1 MDLRERSVSLYAA
14 GAQNVAHL
22 DRGIP
27 RYIVEHLRALKGS
40 FGGALHSVL
49 LDQRRPLTGNL
60 NWLLGS
66 GLLSYKRD
74 RLAVGARS
82 EDQAPS
88 IYHVMSPFEL
98 DTSIDVMWPSW
109 ARGPDVS
116 TVVTVYD
123 LIPLIFPDHYLPE
136 AWGRVEYQ
144 TRADFIRHVDGV
156 LAISRA
162 TAADVVTRL
171 GVPEDRVHVINAGA
185 TDIFGSMFDSR
196 EQAGRHLGVHH
207 PAIRPDFLL
216 YVGGY
221 EFRKNLDRLIDGYA
235 LLDASVRSAH
245 QLVIACRMS
254 PEQMQELQCRGC
266 DRGLVDG
273 QLHLTGYIS
282 DEDLGALYHACALFV
297 FPSLYE
303 GSGLPILEAM
313 ACGAPVIA
321 SSTSTGPEILGG
333 SDATFDPGSPEAI
346 AACVARF
353 LGEPEKL
360 AALRE
365 RSAERVREYTWH
377 NVALATGLAYETV
390 LDQRAARRSRRR
402 RRRIA
407 LVTPWSPER
416 SGIAD
421 YNLRLGAAL
430 GERVDVDVVV
440 SDPVENHPVPE
451 ENGLRL
457 MGAAEFDRSRGTRP
471 VDRIVYAMGNS
482 HFHGHVHR
490 LLRRQPGSVVFHDV
504 RLTGFYGWLSGVE
517 RPEDPSTRLAEWI
530 GALYGSRMPSQMSSG
545 QVPSWRDQLAMGI
558 YMTREIQQ
566 YAEQCFVHSEM
577 ARAVLELDRGVED
590 RAVPITV
597 LPFGMPPIV
606 DRTARPT
613 SDPDESLVVSMGY
626 VHEVK
631 GLESLIRAF
640 GLLATRRPRAKLV
653 IAGPKDDTEHRRW
666 TACAAE
672 HAAGAQIEIPGEVD
686 EVRYRKLLER
696 ADLAVQLR
704 RISNGEASAAVADC
718 LAAGIPTIVSDIG
731 WLGALPAEAA
741 TKVPLEVSP
750 DRLAA
755 EMERVIADQ
764 EARSVLTSGAQ
775 ELASASAF
783 RRVADAYLEAL
794 EL

>member
-1 MDLRERSVSLYAA
+1 MELRERSVSLYAA

-27 RYIVEHLRALKGS
+27 RYIVEHLRALDNS
-40 FGGALHSVL
+40 FGRALHSVL

-66 GLLSYKRD
+66 GLLSYNRD

-82 EDQAPS
+82 EHQAPC

-98 DTSIDVMWPSW
+98 DTTIDVMWPSW
-109 ARGPDVS
+109 ARSPDVS

-171 GVPEDRVHVINAGA
+171 GVPEERVYVINAGA
-185 TDIFGSMFDSR
+185 TDIFGPMFDSG
-196 EQAGRHLGVHH
+196 EQAERHLAVHH
-207 PAIRPDFLL
+207 RTIRPGFLL

-245 QLVIACRMS
+245 QLVIACRVS
-254 PEQMQELQCRGC
+254 PEQVDQLQSRGR
-266 DRGLVDG
+266 DRGLEEG

-282 DEDLGALYHACALFV
+282 DADLGALYHACELFV

-313 ACGAPVIA
+313 LCGAPVIA

-333 SDATFDPGSPEAI
+333 GDATFDPGSPEAI
-346 AACVARF
+346 AACVGRF
-353 LGEPEKL
+353 LGAPAEL

-365 RSAERVREYTWH
+365 RSLERVGEYTWR
-377 NVALATGLAYETV
+377 NVARDTSRAYESV
-390 LDQRAARRSRRR
+390 LERRAARPSRRR

-407 LVTPWSPER
+407 LVTPWPLER

-421 YNLRLGAAL
+421 YNLRLAAAL
-430 GERVDVDVVV
+430 GQRVDVDIVV
-440 SDPVENHPVPE
+440 SEPVEHHPAPE
-451 ENGLRL
+451 EESVRL
-457 MGAAEFDRSRGTRP
+457 VGAEEFDRSRGSRP
-471 VDRIVYAMGNS
+471 VDRILYAMGNS
-482 HFHGHVHR
+482 HFHRHVHH
-490 LLRRQPGSVVFHDV
+490 LLRRHPGSVVFHDV
-504 RLTGFYGWLSGVE
+504 RITGFYGWLSGVE
-517 RPEDPSTRLAEWI
+517 RPEDPSARLGEWI
-530 GALYGSRMPSQMSSG
+530 RGLYGSRMPPQVSSS
-545 QVPSWRDQLAMGI
+545 QVPSWREQLAMGI

-577 ARAVLELDRGVED
+577 SRAVLELDRGVED

-597 LPFGMPPIV
+597 VPFGMPSIV
-606 DRTARPT
+606 DRTGRPP

-631 GLESLIRAF
+631 GLEALIRAF
-640 GLLATRRPRAKLV
+640 GLLAARRPRTKLV
-653 IAGPKDDTEHRRW
+653 IAGPKDDAEHRRW
-666 TACAAE
+666 SACAAE

-686 EVRYRKLLER
+686 EARYRELLER

-718 LAAGIPTIVSDIG
+718 LAAGVPTIVSDIG

-741 TKVPLEVSP
+741 AKVPLEVGP

-755 EMERVIADQ
+755 EMERVITDQ
-764 EARSVLTSGAQ
+764 EVRSTLTSGAQ
-775 ELASASAF
+775 ALASASAF
-783 RRVADAYLEAL
+783 GRVADAYLEAL